1 MKKHLFTLIWL
12 LLAATS
18 GFAQFTLNITVPAIT
33 DVCYAS
39 GNFNGW
45 TTTTQLTYVSTSTDG
60 LTKLFSINTLPLSF
74 AGSGSFNVLNGPF
87 GWASSSTPTSFAA
100 AATGSTSQ
108 DIAVTGWKSAV
119 YYTFIN
125 VTVPYAVSECYFL
138 SNQTGWTLP
147 TNATKLTLSA
157 TYTDT
162 KVYSYALVS
171 YSNSTHAFSG
181 LIYAGL
187 DGANATYGQKTPAV
201 NFTNPGTGNTL
212 NFTVTEFKAIYAPVA
227 TALENAPKNNPLIKV
242 VDNKIVAEGFS
253 NNVSIFDV
261 RGSLIQSINTKG
273 AFTSNKLNSGLY
285 IIRIDNKAYKQVIN

>member
-1 MKKHLFTLIWL
+1 MKKQLYLLVLLFLVT
-12 LLAATS
+12 TS
-18 GFAQFTLNITVPAIT
+18 GYAQFTLNITVPAAT

-45 TTTTQLTYVSTSTDG
+45 ATTTQLTYISTSTDG
-60 LTKLFSINTLPLSF
+60 LTKLFSINTLPLTF

-87 GWASSSTPTSFAA
+87 GWASSSAPTSFAA

-157 TYTDT
+157 TNTDT
-162 KVYSYALVS
+162 KVFSYALVS

-181 LIYAGL
+181 LFYAGL

-201 NFTNPGTGNTL
+201 NFTNPGTGNTV
-212 NFTVTEFKAIYAPVA
+212 NFTVTEFNAIFAPVV
-227 TALENAPKNNPLIKV
+227 TALENAPNNNAVIKV
-242 VDNKIVAEGFS
+242 VDNKIVAEGVS

-261 RGSLIQSINTKG
+261 RGSLIQTANTKG
-273 AFTSNKLNSGLY
+273 IFTSKILSSGLY
-285 IIRIDNKAYKQVIN
+285 IIRVDNKTYKQVIN